1 MRTLW
6 LFLGIELLSPSGLFL
21 TTLLRGYVL
30 FLCAVLVYITCNKYR
45 EREVMVGMREG
56 FDTGMI
62 LQVMCEDFG
71 DFSRSRSP
79 FLRAR
84 QTAGRH

>member
-1 MRTLW
+1 
-6 LFLGIELLSPSGLFL
+6 
-21 TTLLRGYVL
+21 
-30 FLCAVLVYITCNKYR
+30 
-45 EREVMVGMREG
+45 MVGMREG

-62 LQVMCEDFG
+62 PKVMREDFG

-84 QTAGRH
+84 QTGAGETLKSLTHV